1 MDNQATN
8 SKRDDVMR
16 VLVKMTP
23 LILVTILAAC
33 SDTPGAG
40 TLEQLLQQQFEQQ
53 HPGLVE
59 IEHLEKLNGWADSD
73 TRYTAE
79 VSYQISFNKS
89 FKAYMDEQTQKPG
102 NPLEKMASGMAVG
115 MLKLQYGD
123 FNAGDVYQVK
133 QQSLQL
139 RQTEKGWVLAD

>member
-1 MDNQATN
+1 
-8 SKRDDVMR
+8 MR
-16 VLVKMTP
+16 VLMKLALLAFVS
-23 LILVTILAAC
+23 LLAAC
-33 SDTPGAG
+33 SDTPGERK
-40 TLEQLLQQQFEQQ
+40 LEQLLQQQFEQQ

-59 IEHLEKLNGWADSD
+59 IEHLEKRNGWADSD

-115 MLKLQYGD
+115 ILKLQYGD

-133 QQSLQL
+133 QQTLQL
-139 RQTEKGWVLAD
+139 RQTEKGWALAD

>member
-1 MDNQATN
+1 
-8 SKRDDVMR
+8 MR
-16 VLVKMTP
+16 VLVK
-23 LILVTILAAC
+23 LALLAIVSLLAAC

-40 TLEQLLQQQFEQQ
+40 KLEQLLQQQFEQQ

-59 IEHLEKLNGWADSD
+59 IEHLEKRNGWADSD

-89 FKAYMDEQTQKPG
+89 FQAYMDEQTQKPG

>member
-1 MDNQATN
+1 
-8 SKRDDVMR
+8 MR
-16 VLVKMTP
+16 VLMKLALLAFVS
-23 LILVTILAAC
+23 LLAAC
-33 SDTPGAG
+33 SDTPGERK
-40 TLEQLLQQQFEQQ
+40 LEQLLQQQFEQQ

-59 IEHLEKLNGWADSD
+59 IEHVEKLNGWADSD

-139 RQTEKGWVLAD
+139 RQTEKGWALAD

>member
-1 MDNQATN
+1 
-8 SKRDDVMR
+8 MR
-16 VLVKMTP
+16 VLVKLALLAFVP
-23 LILVTILAAC
+23 LMAAC

-40 TLEQLLQQQFEQQ
+40 KLEQLLQQQFEQQ

-59 IEHLEKLNGWADSD
+59 IEHVEKLNGWADSD

-133 QQSLQL
+133 QQNLQL
-139 RQTEKGWVLAD
+139 RQTEKGWALAD